1 MPFESTPIL
10 LIGATGMLGRA
21 WRQLLEQRRV
31 EHAAPPRSELDITDT
46 AMIEQALEPRFKV
59 VVNCAGWTDVDGA
72 EANRAAANRL
82 NNAAVADLARRCAR
96 TGSLLVHYSSDYVF
110 CGDAGHPYPVDAP
123 TGPINAYGHSK
134 LAGEQAIIQSGCRF
148 LLIRTSWLYGPWGK
162 NFVIT
167 ISRLARQR
175 PLLKVVADQHGRPTS
190 CTHLA
195 RRSLELIE
203 RGTAAIYHVTDGG
216 QATWYE
222 FACRIAA
229 GTSCRIEPCES
240 NAYSTPALRPRYS
253 VLDISDVE
261 GSLGPMP
268 HWKGNL
274 AEVLK
279 LLEPAAS

>member
-1 MPFESTPIL
+1 
-10 LIGATGMLGRA
+10 MLGRA

-162 NFVIT
+162 NFVIHHQPT
-167 ISRLARQR
+167 GPAAPAPEGGCRPARPSYQLYAPSPPQPR
-175 PLLKVVADQHGRPTS
+175 VDRTRDR
-190 CTHLA
+190 CHLPRH
-195 RRSLELIE
+195 RRRTGHLVRVCL
-203 RGTAAIYHVTDGG
+203 
-216 QATWYE
+216 
-222 FACRIAA
+222 
-229 GTSCRIEPCES
+229 
-240 NAYSTPALRPRYS
+240 
-253 VLDISDVE
+253 
-261 GSLGPMP
+261 P
-268 HWKGNL
+268 HRCGNL
-274 AEVLK
+274 
-279 LLEPAAS
+279 PAASSRVKATHTRRRRCGHATVCWTSATSRDRLGRCPIGRATWPKC